1 MTQPSDTM
9 DRSAHRAALMAAAG
23 AARDYAAT
31 APRIAQW
38 LEGRLGSDVTIA
50 NLRTPHG
57 AGLANETL
65 LFEASYG
72 AGGERRSRGLVVR
85 VKPTAVQLFPDPDF
99 DGLYRLLET
108 LRGHGEVKVPEVL
121 WREDDPAVVGAP
133 FFVMEMLRAR
143 TPISQPA
150 YTASG
155 WLAEATPAQRRTAW
169 TTAVA
174 GLASVHRV
182 PGDLVAFIGWPQY
195 GPTGED
201 QQLGYWAHYGRWC
214 GFPLPDEVLA
224 LGEWVE
230 AHRPHDP
237 GVHLSWGDARIG
249 NMMFGDDFQLAGV
262 LDWDQMSLADPRHDL
277 TWWLY
282 FDNHYSVG
290 VGVPRPEGMG
300 DRAETIA
307 LWEDLTGLR
316 SGDLTWYEVFMAY
329 KLSMISMKTFM
340 AAKAPYETA
349 AAQARGMVGRARATI
364 GF

>member
-31 APRIAQW
+31 APRIAHW

-65 LFEASYG
+65 LFEASYL
-72 AGGERRSRGLVVR
+72 AEGERRSRGLVVR

-201 QQLGYWAHYGRWC
+201 QQLGYW
-214 GFPLPDEVLA
+214 
-224 LGEWVE
+224 
-230 AHRPHDP
+230 
-237 GVHLSWGDARIG
+237 VHLSWGDARIG